1 MKKLVL
7 FTLTLAA
14 LLLVGCKANYPVAKR
29 GKDCRE
35 NLLHLPSS

>member
-14 LLLVGCKANYPVAKR
+14 YQQQGSKCECEQYELR
-29 GKDCRE
+29 
-35 NLLHLPSS
+35 HFFISSII